1 MTANALRIDDNAIP
15 ANRPLSLRPKTH
27 DLVNGFLQDE
37 RLVTDLVDAFRSP
50 LNVIFPQIIDE
61 NIAAFKAIYKK
72 HQLTGQIYFT
82 SKPNKSEAVMSRVSM
97 HDVGVDVSS
106 EGSLKVKLG
115 SGFHPSRIECT
126 GPKNLSYLTLAL
138 LQKVI
143 INVNGFEEMDQI
155 LALRQTLGITEKTR
169 IFVRLSTF
177 HSDKFKFVGQDGTL
191 GIRVDDAPRIFTYL
205 KDHRAGLDFLG
216 FAYYWSGS
224 NGSDD
229 QRKLALENSLKLT
242 LEAQKQGLSPKG
254 LNIGGGFYIQYAE
267 SKEEWLG
274 YIEAIKQSMRYNG
287 GSLTWNDTGL
297 GLRNE
302 NGVIK
307 GNPLFIDQYKT
318 HTGAADFEQVLTLPL
333 PSFGNMTAA
342 QILSDCLLELY
353 IEPGRSLL
361 DQLGITIARVNFN
374 RKSNKGE
381 TLVCLDMNRSNMN
394 AADLKYLLDPVII
407 RTGDKP
413 RRACPEGIYYV
424 GNLCLSYDMITY
436 NKTFPDFLPEAGDLV
451 AFVNTAAYSM
461 DFIESETL
469 YHKVAEKVAVT
480 HDGDRHRWFRDGTY
494 NAVIEKFKGES
505 Q

>member
-1 MTANALRIDDNAIP
+1 MSTNALQAALKNNEDLDK
-15 ANRPLSLRPKTH
+15 PLTLRPKIH
-27 DLVNGFLQDE
+27 DLVGRFLKDE
-37 RLVTDLVDAFRSP
+37 RLSMDLVDAFKSP

-72 HQLTGQIYFT
+72 HQLKGQIYFT
-82 SKPNKSEAVMSRVSM
+82 SKPNKSEAIMSQVSL

-115 SGFHPSRIECT
+115 CGFHPSRIECT

-155 LALRQTLGITEKTR
+155 LALRQTLNIKEKTQ

-177 HSDKFKFVGQDGTL
+177 RSDKFKFIGQDGTL
-191 GIRVDDAPRIFTYL
+191 GIRVEEGPRILEYL
-205 KDHRAGLDFLG
+205 KDNRESFDFLG

-224 NGSDD
+224 NANDD
-229 QRKLALENSLKLT
+229 QRKLALENSLALT
-242 LEAQKQGLSPKG
+242 LEAQKQGLNPRG

-267 SKEEWLG
+267 SKDEWLR
-274 YIEAIKQSMRYNG
+274 YIETIKQSMRYNDR
-287 GSLTWNDTGL
+287 SLTWNDTGL

-318 HTGAADFEQVLTLPL
+318 HTGAADFDQVLSLPL
-333 PSFGNMTAA
+333 PSFNNMTAA

-361 DQLGITIARVNFN
+361 DQMGITIARVNFN

-394 AADLKYLLDPVII
+394 AADLKYLLDPIII
-407 RTGDKP
+407 RADNKP
-413 RRACPEGIYYV
+413 RKACPEGVYYV

-451 AFVNTAAYSM
+451 VFVNTAAYSM

-469 YHKVAEKVAVT
+469 YHKVAEKVAIT
-480 HDGDRHRWFRDGTY
+480 EQSDRFRWFLDKNY
-494 NAVIEKFKGES
+494 NAIVEKFKGD
-505 Q
+505 